1 MWFIN
6 KETGLSWYIV
16 DPEMI
21 RRLEQDERY
30 EIVNEL
36 VIDTAEESTVEA
48 TSKSIESKSSKSIK
62 KGSEI

>member
-6 KETGLSWYIV
+6 KDTGLSWNIV

-36 VIDTAEESTVEA
+36 VIDTAEEPTIEA
-48 TSKSIESKSSKSIK
+48 TSKSIEAKSSKGIK
-62 KGSEI
+62 RGSEI